1 MKALNGAF
9 TDVFV
14 FASLI
19 LDPAWLFNVY
29 VVAAFHGAG
38 LECPHTRIKMEL
50 FIIEESLKLYDT
62 VPLKCSVLEAYI
74 RKFFQY
80 RGVNNLEVC
89 PLRIRI

>member
-1 MKALNGAF
+1 
-9 TDVFV
+9 
-14 FASLI
+14 
-19 LDPAWLFNVY
+19 
-29 VVAAFHGAG
+29 
-38 LECPHTRIKMEL
+38 MEL